1 MNKNHSF
8 IGSNVALITPMFADG
23 AVDYEALNHLIDFH
37 IDSGTSSIVAVGTTG
52 ESATVGVK
60 EHLKIIDHTVK
71 YAAKRIPIIAGTGAN
86 STSEA
91 IELTQEAKNLGA
103 DACLLVTPYYNKPT
117 QEGLYQHYKKVAE
130 SVPIPLIPYNVPS
143 RTACDMLPETIERFL
158 TINNIVAVKEAI
170 GDLSR
175 IKKLVDI
182 CGDKINILS
191 GDDITSMESLLL
203 GGKGVITVTGNIAP
217 KLMHL
222 MCKAAIDGDR
232 SLANSYN
239 EKLLGL
245 HENLFLESNPI
256 PAKWALCKMG
266 LIEKGI
272 RLPLTWFSEIHHE
285 KLLKAME
292 LAEVK

>member
-1 MNKNHSF
+1 MF
-8 IGSNVALITPMFADG
+8 TGSMVAIATPMHEDG
-23 AVDYEALNHLIDFH
+23 SVDYEGYERLIDFH
-37 IDSGTSSIVAVGTTG
+37 LKNNTDALVPVGTTG
-52 ESATVGVK
+52 ESATLDHD
-60 EHLKIIDHTVK
+60 EHCKVVRFVVDKIANRMPV
-71 YAAKRIPIIAGTGAN
+71 IAGTGAN
-86 STSEA
+86 STLEA
-91 IELTQEAKNLGA
+91 VTLTQFAHKAGA

-175 IKKLVDI
+175 IEKLVDI
-182 CGDKINILS
+182 CGNKINILS

-222 MCKAAIDGDR
+222 MCKAAINGDR
-232 SLANSYN
+232 TLANSYN

-256 PAKWALCKMG
+256 PAKWALYKMG

-272 RLPLTWFSEIHHE
+272 RLPLTWFSDIHHE

-292 LAEVK
+292 LAEV

>member
-1 MNKNHSF
+1 MF
-8 IGSNVALITPMFADG
+8 TGSMVAIATPMHADG
-23 AVDYEALNHLIDFH
+23 SVDYESYDRLIDFH
-37 IDSGTSSIVAVGTTG
+37 LQNNTDALVPVGTTG
-52 ESATVGVK
+52 ESATLDHD
-60 EHLKIIDHTVK
+60 EHCKVVRFVVEKI
-71 YAAKRIPIIAGTGAN
+71 ANRIPVIAGTGAN
-86 STSEA
+86 STLEA
-91 IELTQEAKNLGA
+91 VTLTQFAHKAGA

-130 SVPIPLIPYNVPS
+130 SVQIPLIPYNVPS

-182 CGDKINILS
+182 CGDKINIFS

-239 EKLLGL
+239 EKLIGL

-292 LAEVK
+292 LAEVR

>member
-1 MNKNHSF
+1 MF
-8 IGSNVALITPMFADG
+8 TGSMVAIATPMHEDG
-23 AVDYEALNHLIDFH
+23 SVDYEGYERLIDFH
-37 IDSGTSSIVAVGTTG
+37 LQNNTDALVPVGTTG
-52 ESATVGVK
+52 ESATLDHD
-60 EHLKIIDHTVK
+60 EHCKVVRFVVDKI
-71 YAAKRIPIIAGTGAN
+71 ANRIPVIAGTGAN
-86 STSEA
+86 STLEA
-91 IELTQEAKNLGA
+91 ITLTQFAHKAGA

-143 RTACDMLPETIERFL
+143 RTACDMVPETVERFL

-170 GDLSR
+170 GELSR

-182 CGDKINILS
+182 CGNKINILS

-222 MCKAAIDGDR
+222 MCKAAINGDR
-232 SLANSYN
+232 DLANSYN

-256 PAKWALCKMG
+256 PAKWALYKMG

-272 RLPLTWFSEIHHE
+272 RLPLTWLSDIHHE
-285 KLLKAME
+285 KLLDAME
-292 LAEVK
+292 LAEV